1 MAEHTPNWDDLRLF
15 LAVARTESLSA
26 AGLRVKKDAATVGRR
41 VQRLEGALGARLF
54 NRSPQGYQLT
64 EPGQRLLQHADAME
78 QSLLNAEQAVADSPD
93 QLRGSIRIGAPDG
106 CASFILPQVVAAI
119 CQDNPELEVQ
129 IVSLPRIFNLS
140 KREADMAIAVSRP
153 QTGRLIVQALSD
165 YTLHVAV
172 SRNWLT
178 HNGEPR
184 TIADLQS
191 HAFVGYIPD
200 MIFDSELDYLS
211 EIGIKAPR
219 LSSNS
224 VVVQLN
230 WVRQGAGPAIV
241 HDFALPFAPEVVPV
255 LRNTIRLHR
264 TFYLIRHVD
273 DRQVNRL
280 NRFATLLTQGVREE
294 MARLAK
300 QVAEAYPLD
309 HE

>member
-1 MAEHTPNWDDLRLF
+1 MTDASPHWDDLRIF
-15 LAVARTESLSA
+15 LALARAESLST
-26 AGLRVKKDAATVGRR
+26 AGHVLKKDPATISRR
-41 VQRLEGALGARLF
+41 MQRLEQNLGVRLF
-54 NRSPQGYQLT
+54 NRSPQGYLLT

-78 QSLLNAEQAVADSPD
+78 QSFINAEQAVADSPD

-106 CASFILPQVVAAI
+106 CASFLLPQVVEQI

-153 QTGRLIVQALSD
+153 QTGRLIVQPLTDYRLSIA
-165 YTLHVAV
+165 VAKT
-172 SRNWLT
+172 WIAK
-178 HNGEPR
+178 HGEPQR
-184 TIADLQS
+184 LADLKP
-191 HAFVGYIPD
+191 HRFVGYIPD

-211 EIGIKAPR
+211 EIGIDPPR

-230 WVRQGAGPAIV
+230 WARQGAGPAIV
-241 HDFALPFAPEVVPV
+241 HDFALPFAPELMPV
-255 LRNTIRLHR
+255 LRHVISLQR

-280 NRFATLLTQGVREE
+280 NRFARLLTEGVRAEA
-294 MARLAK
+294 ARLAK
-300 QVAEAYPLD
+300 QVAQAYPL
-309 HE
+309 EP